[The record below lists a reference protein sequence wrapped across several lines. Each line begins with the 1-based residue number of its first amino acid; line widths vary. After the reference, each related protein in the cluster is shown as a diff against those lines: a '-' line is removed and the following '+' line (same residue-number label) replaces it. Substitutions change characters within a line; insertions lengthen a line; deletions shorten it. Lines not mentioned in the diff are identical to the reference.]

1 MERAN
6 CFCYSMDRLQTGWTG
21 KEGEENHKALEKSAV
36 ERQNETLSRVKKPVF
51 VFQYRICGSLQPLLL
66 SKIKFIFILLTELS
80 FNGSTG
86 DSPQNRFPME
96 SVLSGTVCGMSPDNL
111 FSLP

>member
-36 ERQNETLSRVKKPVF
+36 ERQNETLSLVKETSLCFPV
-51 VFQYRICGSLQPLLL
+51 SDLW
-66 SKIKFIFILLTELS
+66 
-80 FNGSTG
+80 
-86 DSPQNRFPME
+86 FPPAT
-96 SVLSGTVCGMSPDNL
+96 SA
-111 FSLP
+111 